1 MIFFSNKQQVDM
13 LHYQVDQAPA
23 SHDHGDNVA
32 ARGAEVVGEYG
43 TIAEK
48 RPLCQ
53 NKGPLKTSFMAQF
66 SLKRGFCHKIAETP
80 TFSKTTGAHSAA
92 LFTNGKTP
100 TPTRIF
106 GTDGCC
112 LARSSTK
119 TGALESWCRQ
129 TSTYRAGEK
138 NNLRMNHSLVHT
150 GNFWFQRNLKK
161 FL

>member
-92 LFTNGKTP
+92 LFTNGKRQHQREFSELMAVAWQDPPRRPAPSTHGVARLQP
-100 TPTRIF
+100 TAQ
-106 GTDGCC
+106 GK
-112 LARSSTK
+112 K
-119 TGALESWCRQ
+119 TI
-129 TSTYRAGEK
+129 
-138 NNLRMNHSLVHT
+138 
-150 GNFWFQRNLKK
+150 
-161 FL
+161 